1 MKAQRSVEVE
11 PYSFFNLGARW
22 GGWSSPFGRFAHG
35 LEIRYPFFRGMS
47 GPQGRSGRVRIIS
60 LPPGFDPRIVQSL
73 ENRHTYYATPAHNN
87 NNNNN
92 SKPVSQKC
100 REIRK
105 CIFPKRISPLL
116 TVQRMVSLVSPDQ
129 SL

>member
-22 GGWSSPFGRFAHG
+22 GGWSTPPFGRFTHG
-35 LEIRYPFFRGMS
+35 IEIRYPFFRGMS
-47 GPQGRSGRVRIIS
+47 GTQGRKNS
-60 LPPGFDPRIVQSL
+60 LPPGFDPRTVQSL
-73 ENRHTYYATPAHNN
+73 ENRHNYYATPAHNN

-92 SKPVSQKC
+92 NNKPVSRKL

-105 CIFPKRISPLL
+105 CIFQTESVLHY
-116 TVQRMVSLVSPDQ
+116 
-129 SL
+129 